1 MVQLLHIYLSKR
13 GIMKNQILDLAK
25 AVIEANLYNKKI
37 PSKNDIEKKYLE
49 FALKKATFVTL
60 KLNGN
65 LRGCIGS
72 LVAHR
77 ELYDDIV
84 SNSFSAAFRDPRFK
98 PLSIDE
104 YKNTTIEI
112 SLLSDA
118 VMVKYDD
125 TNDLKSKIEVG
136 SDGIILKKGNNQAT
150 FLPQVWEELTDFDI
164 FFKHLCLK
172 AGLSENSLELHPEI
186 YKYQVQKIK

>member
-1 MVQLLHIYLSKR
+1 
-13 GIMKNQILDLAK
+13 MKNQILDLAK
-25 AVIEANLYNKKI
+25 AAIEAKLFNKKI
-37 PSKNDIEKKYLE
+37 PTKYDIVKQYPE
-49 FALKKATFVTL
+49 FVLKKATFITL

-84 SNSFSAAFRDPRFK
+84 SNSFSAAFKDPRFK

-118 VMVKYDD
+118 IMVKYDD
-125 TNDLKSKIEVG
+125 INDLKSKIEVG
-136 SDGIILKKGNNQAT
+136 IDGIILKKDNNQAT
-150 FLPQVWEELTDFDI
+150 FLPQVWEELTDFDT

-186 YKYQVQKIK
+186 YKYQVEKIK